1 MSIRSFLAEDWR
13 RDRFVSSY
21 MKQAVAGADQLVAIA
36 SRMDSANDKKGGYLA
51 LGGYCDV
58 PRTAKIGIV
67 PPEKDEKYSRLA
79 PEKVYR
85 VHLTGDASSWLTRDE
100 KQNRWGGAIRGRKF
114 IYGFS
119 GFPELWD
126 EAIVLEL
133 AVILHDLSVRKAHE
147 IAKMSGNGYFDLL
160 HTTFANFISA
170 AK

>member
-1 MSIRSFLAEDWR
+1 MSIFTEDRRRS
-13 RDRFVSSY
+13 RFVESY
-21 MKQAVAGADQLVAIA
+21 MKQAVTGADQLVAIA
-36 SRMDSANDKKGGYLA
+36 SRTDSANGKKGGYLA
-51 LGGYCDV
+51 LGGYCDI

-67 PPEKDEKYSRLA
+67 PPEKDEKYRRLA

-85 VHLTGDASSWLTRDE
+85 VHLTHDDSSWLTRDE
-100 KQNRWGGAIRGRKF
+100 KQDRWGGAIRGRKF

-133 AVILHDLSVRKAHE
+133 AVILHDLSVRKARE
-147 IAKMSGNGYFDLL
+147 IAKASGNGYFDLL
-160 HTTFANFISA
+160 HTAFGTFIGA